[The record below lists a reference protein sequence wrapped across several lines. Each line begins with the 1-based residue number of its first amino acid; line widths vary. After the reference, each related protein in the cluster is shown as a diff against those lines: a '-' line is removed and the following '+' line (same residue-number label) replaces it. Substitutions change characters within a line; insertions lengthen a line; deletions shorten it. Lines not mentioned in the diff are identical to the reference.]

1 MLTHLTHSNAVS
13 NLYLSVSAMVCC
25 ATKAIWQKPHVK
37 PLGYMV
43 IAPGCCLR
51 RLLLYLMNNFLFSS
65 FLFFLFFSFL
75 FFSFLFFSFLFF
87 SFLFFSFLFFS
98 FLFTCET
105 LSGECSVA

>member
-51 RLLLYLMNNFLFSS
+51 RLLLYLLNNFL
-65 FLFFLFFSFL
+65 LFSFL

-87 SFLFFSFLFFS
+87 SFLFFSFHL
-98 FLFTCET
+98 
-105 LSGECSVA
+105 